1 MKKMLAILVALTM
14 VLAAFGVTAVAEET
28 SYKIGLLAP
37 AVTHGWVAAVAYNA
51 EHRCQELQEEAGI
64 EYNVVTCNS
73 VEEMV
78 NGLSDLM
85 TWGADAIVAYPQ
97 WPGLEDAISEA
108 VAEGI
113 VVVNFDIDIAVD
125 GIYKVSGDN
134 YSMGVE
140 GAKYIVDKI
149 GTEGV
154 VVAMTV
160 PTAGSVN
167 ELRMAGFMDTI
178 KEIAPDMEIKE
189 YASAFDRESGLADM
203 ADILTAE
210 DHIDAVYSMDDETSI
225 GAVQAI
231 VEAGRD
237 DIKVITGG
245 GGCQEYFNMM
255 PEYENIWLQSALYSP
270 AMVTEAVDM
279 ALAVLNG
286 EEVEPNLI
294 IPSAVVDRENCADY
308 LNPDSP
314 Y

>member
-14 VLAAFGVTAVAEET
+14 VLASFGMTAVAEET
-28 SYKIGLLAP
+28 GYKIGLLAP
-37 AVTHGWVAAVAYNA
+37 AVTHGWVAAVAYEA
-51 EHRCQELQEEAGI
+51 EQRCAELKEEIGI
-64 EYNVVTCNS
+64 EYNVVTCNN

-97 WPGLEDAISEA
+97 WEGMEDAIAEA
-108 VAEGI
+108 VAEG
-113 VVVNFDIDIAVD
+113 VVIVNFDIDIAVD
-125 GIYKVSGDN
+125 GIYKVAGDN

-149 GTEGV
+149 GTEGI

-167 ELRMAGFMDTI
+167 DLRMQGFKDTVA
-178 KEIAPDMEIKE
+178 EIAPNLEIKE
-189 YASAFDRESGLADM
+189 YASAFDREKGLSDM

-255 PEYENIWLQSALYSP
+255 PEYENIWLQSALYAP
-270 AMVTEAVDM
+270 TMVTEAVDM
-279 ALAVLNG
+279 AVAVLNG
-286 EEVEPNLI
+286 EEVESPMI
-294 IPSAVVDRENCADY
+294 IPSGVVDRTNCADY